1 MSETSFRELLAR
13 TIELYKEKRK
23 VDNELE
29 EKKEAIR
36 QHSEGKKNTF
46 PISGLGR
53 VLVSAKRTKGLDVDL
68 ENLNNLNRE
77 QLAWLIKEKVLRLSL
92 NQSAFRLLDKNVQ
105 KRILHTGCIKQI
117 EYEDRQFKQRVSI
130 KVEESEEARDTRNL
144 SDSNLPDS
152 QNVTFYQRDGGEKI
166 DDDIE
171 EENEWWYDDEDDLI
185 AKDRDDDIDEYAR
198 SQEEGWPYT
207 DEDHEP
213 AEYGRSQEKD

>member
-152 QNVTFYQRDGGEKI
+152 QDVTLSRRDDGEN

-171 EENEWWYDDEDDLI
+171 EEIDEWWYDEETDLI
-185 AKDRDDDIDEYAR
+185 ARDLDDDSDELAR